1 MSRPKS
7 PKKTCKKP
15 RILPAILRF
24 ETETRLRLGGHL
36 WLAMTCA
43 QLGRMDEAQAEAAE
57 LLRVDPNYSIPG
69 RSRRILGFKSAKHY
83 FDGLRKSGL
92 PE

>member
-1 MSRPKS
+1 
-7 PKKTCKKP
+7 
-15 RILPAILRF
+15 
-24 ETETRLRLGGHL
+24 
-36 WLAMTCA
+36 MTCA